1 VKKEKRLIFKVHKDQ
16 LLNKN
21 FQRVIMKEAK
31 KMDLEMVLVLFTIN
45 KVVDTKVIG
54 MIIKCKDMV
63 FYIILME
70 EKPIKVNGLMI
81 LFMEKVFFLTKILP
95 QCQHIHMSINLLINA
110 NYNSIGLAMTDGFK
124 MIKNLAMANYY

>member
-1 VKKEKRLIFKVHKDQ
+1 
-16 LLNKN
+16 
-21 FQRVIMKEAK
+21 
-31 KMDLEMVLVLFTIN
+31 
-45 KVVDTKVIG
+45 
-54 MIIKCKDMV
+54 
-63 FYIILME
+63 ME